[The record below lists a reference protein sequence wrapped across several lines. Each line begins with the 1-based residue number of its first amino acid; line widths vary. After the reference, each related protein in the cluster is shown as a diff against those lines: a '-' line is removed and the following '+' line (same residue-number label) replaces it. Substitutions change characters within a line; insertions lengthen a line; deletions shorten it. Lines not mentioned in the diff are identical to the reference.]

1 MVTQESFG
9 AGEKRQGLPLNWL
22 TKLIES
28 FALYISLAGL
38 IGHNFILLFFRSRN
52 GSIRENWKSI

>member
-1 MVTQESFG
+1 L
-9 AGEKRQGLPLNWL
+9 GLVRKDRAFLSGSL

-38 IGHNFILLFFRSRN
+38 IGHII
-52 GSIRENWKSI
+52 GT

>member
-9 AGEKRQGLPLNWL
+9 AGEKRQSLPLNCL

-38 IGHNFILLFFRSRN
+38 IGQD
-52 GSIRENWKSI
+52 